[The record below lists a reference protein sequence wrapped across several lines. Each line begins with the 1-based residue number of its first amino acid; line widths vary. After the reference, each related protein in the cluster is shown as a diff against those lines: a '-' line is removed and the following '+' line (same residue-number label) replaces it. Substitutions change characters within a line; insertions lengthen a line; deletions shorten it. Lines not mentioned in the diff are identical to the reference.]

1 MILKA
6 TEASLDYCEGATS
19 PGRWDESEK
28 QPSESLNQA
37 RLLVTLS
44 GGPGEMKLALY
55 IYLDPLVSTESLFL
69 SHTYKRKLSLIRL
82 HSTCRLLLSLKEPN
96 TDAY

>member
-28 QPSESLNQA
+28 QPSESLPM
-37 RLLVTLS
+37 TLS
-44 GGPGEMKLALY
+44 GGPGEMKLAL
-55 IYLDPLVSTESLFL
+55 IYLFAPFGIYRIPASL
-69 SHTYKRKLSLIRL
+69 SHLQKKAR
-82 HSTCRLLLSLKEPN
+82 
-96 TDAY
+96 AY